1 MRFVECP
8 QAGQYDPQR
17 RVHGAR
23 GREARRAVPRGPRRP
38 ARPAAPDGDHRD
50 ARTRPRAPRQHRRRI
65 AAEHRHRLL
74 PHARHDPP
82 ARRRLHLRHLPRR
95 PFTCMQEGV
104 ATAKIEAMVKEFRK
118 TKPDLVFPIIHAFF
132 GDSPNANIAAEIAV
146 FQEQCYQKRDL
157 LRENAR
163 RRRAP
168 ESRHPGGKSQAP
180 NPKSQTNPNFQILMT
195 KTRVPALRGVT
206 RSFGGSTRR
215 SSRARLPPQ
224 SAIAVPAHG
233 HRPRS
238 CPGAAASTCSLSPP
252 CARS

>member
-1 MRFVECP
+1 MIHP
-8 QAGQYDPQR
+8 HGDAG
-17 RVHGAR
+17 
-23 GREARRAVPRGPRRP
+23 
-38 ARPAAPDGDHRD
+38 APNADLGVGQTPYISGIFH
-50 ARTRPRAPRQHRRRI
+50 I
-65 AAEHRHRLL
+65 G
-74 PHARHDPP
+74 
-82 ARRRLHLRHLPRR
+82 

-104 ATAKIEAMVKEFRK
+104 ATAKIEAMVKELRQDQARPRL
-118 TKPDLVFPIIHAFF
+118 PDHP
-132 GDSPNANIAAEIAV
+132 
-146 FQEQCYQKRDL
+146 RL
-157 LRENAR
+157 LRRLAQRQHR
-163 RRRAP
+163 RRDRGLPGTVLPKEGPAAQNHAAVGAP

-195 KTRVPALRGVT
+195 KTRVPVLRGVT